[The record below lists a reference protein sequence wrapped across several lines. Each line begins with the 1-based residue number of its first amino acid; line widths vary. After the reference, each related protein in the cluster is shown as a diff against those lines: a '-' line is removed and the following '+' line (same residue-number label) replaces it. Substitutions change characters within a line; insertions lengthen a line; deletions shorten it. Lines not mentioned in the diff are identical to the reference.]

1 MEREQFEKLR
11 TELCEQDEGIHPG
24 KMMSSDALQ
33 YKGKVFAFFSRKK
46 KLVVKLGTSFDP
58 TSMRIPLTLFNPFKK
73 RGPLNGWFEVSFEY
87 HDEWRSMVD
96 LALAKVKE
104 DMTHQSL

>member
-1 MEREQFEKLR
+1 MERKQFEKLR
-11 TELCEQDEGIHPG
+11 SDFCEQEEDVRLG

-33 YKGKVFAFFSRKK
+33 YRGKVFAFFSRKK

-58 TSMRIPLTLFNPFKK
+58 TSMGIPLTLFNPFKK

-87 HDEWRSMVD
+87 HDEWRSMMD
-96 LALAKVKE
+96 LALAKVKAE
-104 DMTHQSL
+104 MMHQSL